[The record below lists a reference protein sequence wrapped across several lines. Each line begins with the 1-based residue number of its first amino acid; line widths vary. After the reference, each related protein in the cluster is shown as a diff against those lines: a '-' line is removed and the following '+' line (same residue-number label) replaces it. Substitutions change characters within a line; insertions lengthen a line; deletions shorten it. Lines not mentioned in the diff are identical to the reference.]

1 MAGLLDL
8 FDNPDAQLGLGLLAA
23 AAPRA
28 DNAGFGQRLFE
39 GVSSAQAMRKSLA
52 DQQEA
57 KRKAAMQEQMFN
69 LQLSEAQQKQAQ
81 EKQMRD
87 LAAKFQLPGQ
97 AGLPALQG
105 DASIGILPSEGKP
118 AVAPSFDFGGYANAL
133 ASIDPAK
140 ALTIQ
145 AALQKETPFNKVDTD
160 KFTPE
165 SLAKFQQTKNYGD
178 LKPRDKLE
186 FVEGVGVNPYDP
198 RNAGRAVPNP
208 NKPFSLDGNGAV
220 VPNTAFQNY
229 ELAKANAS
237 AARTQN
243 NLINAGPKAFDTEL
257 GKLDAEQLN
266 KWRGG
271 AETAQNTLGVVQ
283 NLRGAEASGAYSG
296 GTANARMAIANFVNG
311 ITGATP
317 KGLVGSQMYNAEAS
331 KLVLDRIKAL
341 GANPSNADREF
352 IEKTVPQLNTSAE
365 ARKQMADFMERQARQ
380 AIDLYQRADTHAR
393 KNSGLAG
400 FSPIVEPVTDID
412 LLVKKYQ
419 R

>member
-8 FDNPDAQLGLGLLAA
+8 MDDPTFRLGMGLLG
-23 AAPRA
+23 
-28 DNAGFGQRLFE
+28 AGSARSDGAGLGQRLNE
-39 GVSSAQAMRKSLA
+39 VMGGMDAWQKTKAE
-52 DQQEA
+52 QN
-57 KRKAAMQEQMFN
+57 KAALQEQMFN
-69 LQLSEAQQKQAQ
+69 MQLQEAQQKQAQ

-87 LAAKFQLPGQ
+87 LAAKYQLPGQ
-97 AGLPALQG
+97 AGLPPLQG
-105 DASIGILPSEGKP
+105 DPSIGILPSEGKP
-118 AVAPSFDFGGYANAL
+118 AVAPSFDYKGYANAL
-133 ASIDPAK
+133 AGLDPMK
-140 ALTIQ
+140 ALTIE

-165 SLAKFQQTKNYGD
+165 SLAKFQQTKNYAD

-208 NKPFSLDGNGAV
+208 NKPFSLDGNGGV

-266 KWRGG
+266 KWRSG
-271 AETAQNTLGVVQ
+271 AETAQSTLGIVN
-283 NLRGAEASGAYSG
+283 NLRDAESKGAYSG

-317 KGLVGSQMYNAEAS
+317 KGFVGSQLYNAEAS

-352 IEKTVPQLNTSAE
+352 IEKTVPQLSTSAE
-365 ARKQMADFMERQARQ
+365 ARQQMANFMEQQANQ
-380 AIDLYQRADTHAR
+380 AIQLYQRADTHAR

-400 FSPIVEPVTDID
+400 FQAITAPATDID
-412 LLVKKYQ
+412 SLVRKYA

>member
-1 MAGLLDL
+1 MGLLDAMDDPT
-8 FDNPDAQLGLGLLAA
+8 FRLGMGLLG
-23 AAPRA
+23 
-28 DNAGFGQRLFE
+28 AGSARSDGAGLGQRLNE
-39 GVSSAQAMRKSLA
+39 VVGGMDQWAQ
-52 DQQEA
+52 Q
-57 KRKAAMQEQMFN
+57 KAAQKRQALQEQMFSM
-69 LQLSEAQQKQAQ
+69 QMQEMQQKLAT
-81 EKQMRD
+81 EKQMRE

-97 AGLPALQG
+97 PALAPLQG
-105 DASIGILPSEGKP
+105 DAETGILPSAGKP
-118 AVAPSFDFGGYANAL
+118 AVAPSYDFKGFANAV
-133 ASIDPAK
+133 AGIDPVK
-140 ALTIQ
+140 AISIQ
-145 AALQKETPFNKVDTD
+145 SALQKETPFNKVDTD

-165 SLAKFQQTKNYGD
+165 SLAKFQQTQNYGD

-186 FVEGVGVNPYDP
+186 NWDGIGVNPFDQ

-208 NKPFSLDGNGAV
+208 NKPFSLDGNGGV
-220 VPNTAFQNY
+220 VANTAFQAY

-243 NLINAGPKAFDTEL
+243 NLINAGPKAFDMEL

-271 AETAQNTLGVVQ
+271 AETAQSTIGIVN
-283 NLRGAEASGAYSG
+283 NLRNAEAKGAYSG

-317 KGLVGSQMYNAEAS
+317 KGFVGSQLYNAEAS

-352 IEKTVPQLNTSAE
+352 IEKTVPQLSTSSE
-365 ARKQMADFMERQARQ
+365 ARQQMADFMERQANQ

-400 FSPIVEPVTDID
+400 FNPITAPATDLD
-412 LLVKKYQ
+412 SLVKKYA

>member
-1 MAGLLDL
+1 MGLLDAMDDPT
-8 FDNPDAQLGLGLLAA
+8 FRLGMGLLG
-23 AAPRA
+23 
-28 DNAGFGQRLFE
+28 AGSARSDGAGLGQRLNE
-39 GVSSAQAMRKSLA
+39 VVGGMDQWAQ
-52 DQQEA
+52 Q
-57 KRKAAMQEQMFN
+57 KAAQKRQALQEQMFAM
-69 LQLSEAQQKQAQ
+69 QMQEMQQKLAT
-81 EKQMRD
+81 EKQMRE

-97 AGLPALQG
+97 PALAPLQG
-105 DASIGILPSEGKP
+105 DAETGILPSAGKP
-118 AVAPSFDFGGYANAL
+118 AVAPSYDFKGFANAV
-133 ASIDPAK
+133 AGIDPVK
-140 ALTIQ
+140 AISIQ
-145 AALQKETPFNKVDTD
+145 SALQKETPFNKVDTD

-165 SLAKFQQTKNYGD
+165 SLAKFQQTQNYGD

-186 FVEGVGVNPYDP
+186 NWDGIGVNPFDQ

-208 NKPFSLDGNGAV
+208 NKPFSLDGNGGV
-220 VPNTAFQNY
+220 VANTAFQAY

-243 NLINAGPKAFDTEL
+243 NLINAGPKAFDMEL

-271 AETAQNTLGVVQ
+271 AETAQSTIGIVN
-283 NLRGAEASGAYSG
+283 NLRNAEAKGAYSG

-317 KGLVGSQMYNAEAS
+317 KGFVGSQLYNAEAS

-352 IEKTVPQLNTSAE
+352 IEKTVPQLSTSSE
-365 ARKQMADFMERQARQ
+365 ARQQMADFMERQANQ

-400 FSPIVEPVTDID
+400 FNQITVPATDLD
-412 LLVKKYQ
+412 SLVKKYA